1 MAAAKIESFSV
12 CRFVISLFLLSITFG
27 PTSSRVPESL
37 QADWQVSCL
46 WRNAPKNRRNW
57 WDKCEKV
64 QGVTENVSSHKE
76 AQRHKS
82 GIKLCGFCAFLGLA
96 FIEEDGEV
104 PPQVGLAKCRVFIGN
119 RFPRWGAG
127 VRLYQQQL
135 FVRSSNSEVANV
147 CGRQTSSAYKTI
159 ARRPW
164 PSRFNIQGANAVR
177 KCEQVPDHC

>member
-57 WDKCEKV
+57 WGKCEKV

-76 AQRHKS
+76 AQRQKS
-82 GIKLCGFCAFLGLA
+82 GIKLCGFCAFLGLSVYRGGWRGA
-96 FIEEDGEV
+96 AAGRFGEV
-104 PPQVGLAKCRVFIGN
+104 PCVYRKSISTLGRRCSTLSAAALRSQLEFRGGECLRPPDLLRVQNHRAASLAIPLQHTRCER
-119 RFPRWGAG
+119 
-127 VRLYQQQL
+127 
-135 FVRSSNSEVANV
+135 RS
-147 CGRQTSSAYKTI
+147 
-159 ARRPW
+159 
-164 PSRFNIQGANAVR
+164 
-177 KCEQVPDHC
+177 